1 LKYKTSKL
9 TLEERRARIQAKI
22 EAFKASGGEVA
33 AEDDD
38 DE

>member
-1 LKYKTSKL
+1 
-9 TLEERRARIQAKI
+9 LEERRARIQAKI

-33 AEDDD
+33 AAEDDD